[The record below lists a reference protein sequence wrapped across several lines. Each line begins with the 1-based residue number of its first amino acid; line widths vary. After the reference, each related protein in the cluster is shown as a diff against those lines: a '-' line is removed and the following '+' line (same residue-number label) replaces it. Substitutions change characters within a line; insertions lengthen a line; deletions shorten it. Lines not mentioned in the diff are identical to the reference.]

1 MARSAR
7 LPRMHPDPDGERRQ
21 RLQKVQ
27 RQRRRGGLRRTLVI
41 GLLLLAF
48 VPPLSVARFTP
59 PESAFMLARRVENLR
74 AGRGFTAL
82 FQQSVPLGAISP
94 NLQLAV
100 IAGEDQRFP
109 AHHGFDFVEVAQAL
123 EEASG
128 EAPRGASTL
137 SQQTVKNL
145 FLWSQRH
152 WIRKGIE
159 AWYTL
164 LLELVCSKQRIL
176 NLYLDFAE
184 FGPDVYG
191 AEAAARHFF
200 DKPAARLSA
209 EEAALLAAAL
219 PNPREFSVRRPGPQ
233 LRARQQWILRQMR
246 QLGGVAYLARL

>member
-1 MARSAR
+1 M
-7 LPRMHPDPDGERRQ
+7 PPDPDGERRQ

-27 RQRRRGGLRRTLVI
+27 RQRRRGGLRRTLLIV
-41 GLLLLAF
+41 LLCLAV
-48 VPPLSVARFTP
+48 VPPLAVSRLTP

-74 AGRGFTAL
+74 ADRGWVAL
-82 FQQSVPLGAISP
+82 AQTSVPLSAIART
-94 NLQLAV
+94 LQLAV

-128 EAPRGASTL
+128 DAPRGASTL

-159 AWYTL
+159 AWYTV

-176 NLYLDFAE
+176 SLYLNFAE

-191 AEAAARHFF
+191 AEAASWYFF

-219 PNPREFSVRRPGPQ
+219 PNPREFSVRKPGPQ
-233 LRARQQWILRQMR
+233 LRARQHWILRQMR

>member
-1 MARSAR
+1 MARSTR
-7 LPRMHPDPDGERRQ
+7 LPRIPPDPDGDRRQ
-21 RLQKVQ
+21 RLHRVQ
-27 RQRRRGGLRRTLVI
+27 RQRRRGGLRRI
-41 GLLLLAF
+41 LLLVLLCLAF
-48 VPPLSVARFTP
+48 LPPLSLVRFTP

-74 AGRGFTAL
+74 AGRGWVKLSHT
-82 FQQSVPLGAISP
+82 SVPLAAIAP
-94 NLQLAV
+94 ALQLAV

-109 AHHGFDFVEVAQAL
+109 DHHGFDLVEVAQAL
-123 EEASG
+123 EDASG

-137 SQQTVKNL
+137 SQQTVKNV

-159 AWYTL
+159 AWYTV
-164 LLELVCSKQRIL
+164 LLELLCSKQRIL
-176 NLYLDFAE
+176 SLYLDFAE

-200 DKPAARLSA
+200 NKPASRLSA

-233 LRARQQWILRQMR
+233 LKARQQWILRQMR

>member
-1 MARSAR
+1 MARNAR
-7 LPRMHPDPDGERRQ
+7 LPRIPPDPDGDRRQ

-27 RQRRRGGLRRTLVI
+27 RQRRRLGLRKV
-41 GLLLLAF
+41 LLLGFLGLAF
-48 VPPLSVARFTP
+48 LPPLSVVRYTP

-74 AGRGFTAL
+74 AGRGWVSLAQT
-82 FQQSVPLGAISP
+82 SVPLEAIAP
-94 NLQLAV
+94 VLQLAV

-109 AHHGFDFVEVAQAL
+109 THHGFDFVEVAQAL
-123 EEASG
+123 EDAAG

-145 FLWSQRH
+145 FLWSHRH

-159 AWYTL
+159 AWYTV

-176 NLYLDFAE
+176 ALYLDFAE

-191 AEAAARHFF
+191 AEAAAHEFF
-200 DKPAARLSA
+200 HKPAARLSA

-219 PNPREFSVRRPGPQ
+219 PNPQEFSVRRPGPQ

-246 QLGGVAYLARL
+246 QLGGVAYLSRL